1 MENQGVG
8 MGPFAGLRVIDVSPN
23 RVGAQVSQLFADF
36 GADVIQVESA
46 GGAVIRHHAA
56 YPFWARGKRSI
67 VLNKADEADRQIFRN
82 LAATADVL
90 IETQHPGAMD
100 ALGLGYAELSK
111 LNSRLIY
118 ISIAGFGRQGPYAD
132 APGFEGLVHA
142 KLGVFRTFRR
152 MSPFSEPPFV
162 NVPFA
167 SFAAS
172 QVAIHGILAAL
183 YERETSGLGQWV
195 ETNLL
200 QACTTLDTWAWF
212 EHLIADRWPDAFTK
226 SDPYDDQGRPASPL
240 TFMLLVCLT
249 KDGRWLQFAAVAPH
263 LFAAHMKSLGLAWMF
278 TDENWKGLPLFDGDA
293 DKRMELW
300 TRMLE
305 ASREKTLAEW
315 QDVFDADPN
324 VFAEQ
329 FRQGPGALDHPQ
341 LAHDGFVVEIKDIER
356 GVVRQPAAIVKAAST
371 PADLTRSAP
380 TLDQHRAE
388 ILALAAAATSAPAAV
403 SPSSATA
410 GGTGLPLAGVTILE
424 LATLFAGPHGTTM
437 LTDLG
442 ARVIKVEPLIG
453 DMIRRILPFPE
464 SGGFKVMQGKE
475 SIAVDLATDEGRAL
489 VQQLASTADVVIQG
503 YRAGAMT
510 KLGLDYAAVRRSNP
524 NVIYVNAPGYGVD
537 GPYGKKPAY
546 APSIGAASG
555 IPFANVGVTVA
566 ESADLTMDEIKDGA
580 RRLSAASAMAN
591 AQADGFAALGVAS
604 AILFGLVARARGA
617 GGQELFSS
625 MLNTGGHA
633 MSAQCVTYP
642 GAPHEPAP
650 EADLRGLGSLY
661 RVYDAADGT
670 YVFLAAPAEVD
681 FARLATALSPY
692 GDLRAKHGDAAVRAR
707 HPKALITELSE
718 MFVTKSA
725 QAWEDE
731 LLPQGVGCMAVNNA
745 SIEDF
750 LFDPAYGRA
759 SGYVADVVH
768 PTLDEHPRLAPY
780 IRYSRSATQALPAV
794 LAGEQ
799 TDLILDRLGLSEE
812 AIADLRARDIVA

>member
-1 MENQGVG
+1 

-36 GADVIQVESA
+36 GADVIQIESA

-82 LAATADVL
+82 LATTADVL

-111 LNSRLIY
+111 LNPRLIY
-118 ISIAGFGRQGPYAD
+118 TSITGFGRQGPYAD
-132 APGFEGLVHA
+132 APGYQGLVHA
-142 KLGVFRTFRR
+142 KVGAFRTFRR

-183 YERETSGLGQWV
+183 YERESSGLGQWV

-200 QACTTLDTWAWF
+200 QAFTTLDTWAWF

-226 SDPYDDQGRPASPL
+226 SNPYDDQGRPASPL

-249 KDGRWLQFAAVAPH
+249 KDGHWLQFAAVAPH
-263 LFAAHMKSLGLAWMF
+263 LFAAHMRSLGLSWMF

-300 TRMLE
+300 TKMLE

-341 LAHDGFVVEIKDIER
+341 LAHDGFVVEINDIER

-380 TLDQHRAE
+380 TLDQHRSE

-403 SPSSATA
+403 SASSAA
-410 GGTGLPLAGVTILE
+410 APGGTGLPLAGVTILE

-442 ARVIKVEPLIG
+442 ARVIKVEPLVG

-503 YRAGAMT
+503 YRAGAMS
-510 KLGLDYAAVRRSNP
+510 KLGLDYAAVRMSNP

-566 ESADLTMDEIKDGA
+566 ESADLTMDEIQDGA

-617 GGQELFSS
+617 VGQELFSS

-692 GDLRAKHGDAAVRAR
+692 ADLRAKHSDPAVRAR
-707 HPKALITELSE
+707 HPKALITELSAL
-718 MFVTKSA
+718 FVTKSA

-731 LLPQGVGCMAVNNA
+731 LLPQGVGCMAVNNT

-799 TDLILDRLGLSEE
+799 TDLILRRLGMSEE
-812 AIADLRARDIVA
+812 AIADFRARDIVA